1 MKNIDFYNGTFC
13 GFCVR
18 GNCSSNLGSCDKCC
32 DDCGVGDC
40 PCKQIVENVD
50 KPCKYFELNLPKQY
64 IFDKIKQ
71 GYTAYLIGKYGTKS
85 EKRDF
90 MDFAECD
97 LEIMHKRNLTRLETR
112 KVLTATIKLAFY
124 HLGEME
130 NEN

>member
-1 MKNIDFYNGTFC
+1 MKNIDFYNGNFC
-13 GFCVR
+13 GVCVHGDC
-18 GNCSSNLGSCDKCC
+18 GNEFETCDKCR
-32 DDCGVGDC
+32 DDCGGVC
-40 PCKQIVENVD
+40 PCMQIVENVD

-64 IFDKIKQ
+64 IFNKIKQ
-71 GYTAYLIGKYGTKS
+71 GYTAYLIGKYGTKF

-90 MDFAECD
+90 TEFAECD
-97 LEIMHKRNLTRLETR
+97 LELMHKRNLSRLETR

>member
-1 MKNIDFYNGTFC
+1 MKNIDFYNGNFC
-13 GFCVR
+13 SVCVHGDC
-18 GNCSSNLGSCDKCC
+18 GNYPETCDECR
-32 DDCGVGDC
+32 DDCGGVC
-40 PCKQIVENVD
+40 PCMQIVENVD

-90 MDFAECD
+90 TEFAECD
-97 LEIMHKRNLTRLETR
+97 LELMHKRNLSRLETR